1 MGRMSFINNFLRGI
15 AVDSKKHSGSCRAGP
30 LRAGLLIATL
40 LAAVLA
46 GCGGSDS
53 PPPPPPI
60 VVPPVVVPPPAVST
74 STTFLVTDTA
84 GAAMPGATVY
94 AIRAADVAALATQP
108 ITLTSGVFTADAQK
122 VDEPLEDL
130 INGNYT
136 PAGGG
141 VATYMHAVADAAG
154 KAVITDL
161 PAGASDKYFIYVKPG
176 NTDTGHLPGG
186 SLTRAALA
194 GSALVSKETAIKMST
209 MPTAAATY
217 IGSSLCILCH
227 QDYANAKQTLHK
239 LGIMVPKAPS
249 GLQDLAKFS
258 SATDPDQNFYTG
270 LTKFDGAGTTLY
282 YYGYSGGASGSF
294 KVKSTDPRITD
305 PSQVV
310 LFTIY
315 LSKSAAGVY
324 QATFANLV
332 NPADPLSITR
342 PVSLSYGGGLHKQRY
357 LTLIGKSNYILPLQ
371 FNPQGS
377 NASTDSARYEFV
389 EYDTTSKKWWN
400 GTTSMFIDPNTDA
413 TGKYKSFDSF
423 CAGCHYTG
431 FNLTKNSNDTYTA
444 TAAFDYKGEKNP
456 ESGQLQELN
465 VGCESCHGPGS
476 EHLSAGGKG
485 KFIITPKNITPER
498 EVQICASCHTRSNSN
513 DMDAHKLENPL
524 DKNNKMPMPGI
535 SRANFLANNVVSQD
549 SSAYWAD
556 GKHNKKH
563 HMQAADFIQTAKY
576 RNGTKLMTCASCHDV
591 HAPGTDRHQL
601 SGTSNNT
608 LCLSCHESKKDLKVH
623 MVTTTNYDMGAGTLC
638 IQCHVTKTAKSGSGS
653 ATTTFKSP
661 SGQEYFQNDISSHLF
676 DVPLY
681 KSVSASNK
689 MPVPFTQECG
699 ICHNA
704 VRLP

>member
-1 MGRMSFINNFLRGI
+1 MNKQMRTSVRLVLSAL
-15 AVDSKKHSGSCRAGP
+15 AVTAGVA
-30 LRAGLLIATL
+30 LT
-40 LAAVLA
+40 
-46 GCGGSDS
+46 GCGGSDA
-53 PPPPPPI
+53 PPVVVPPVVVPPI
-60 VVPPVVVPPPAVST
+60 VVPPVVVT
-74 STTFLVTDTA
+74 STTFLLKDTA
-84 GAAMPGATVY
+84 GATIPGATVY
-94 AIRAADVAALATQP
+94 AIPASDVAALAKQP
-108 ITLTSGVFTADAQK
+108 ITLTSGAFTADAQK

-141 VATYMHAVADAAG
+141 VATYKRAVADAAG

-161 PAGASDKYFIYVKPG
+161 PAGTTDKYFIYVKPAS
-176 NTDTGHLPGG
+176 TDTAHFPGG

-194 GSALVSKETAIKMST
+194 GSALVSKETAVKVST
-209 MPTAAATY
+209 MPTAAAKY
-217 IGSSLCILCH
+217 IGSSLCIACH
-227 QDYANAKQTLHK
+227 KDYANAKQTLHK
-239 LGIMVPKAPS
+239 LGIMVPKSPS

-258 SATDPDQNFYTG
+258 STTDPDQNFYTG
-270 LTKFDGAGTTLY
+270 LTKFEGAGTTLY

-294 KVKSTDPRITD
+294 KVKSIDPRIAN
-305 PSQVV
+305 PAEVV
-310 LFTIY
+310 LFTIK
-315 LSKSAAGVY
+315 LSKSATGVY

-332 NPADPLSITR
+332 NPADPLAITR

-377 NASTDSARYEFV
+377 NASTDYARYEFI

-400 GTTSMFIDPNTDA
+400 GTTSMFIDPNTDNNG
-413 TGKYKSFDSF
+413 GKYKSFDSF

-431 FNLTKNSNDTYTA
+431 YTLTKNSDDTYSA
-444 TAAFDYKGEKNP
+444 TAASDYKGEVNP
-456 ESGQLQELN
+456 LSGKTQELN

-476 EHLSAGGKG
+476 EHMDAGGAG
-485 KFIITPKNITPER
+485 KFIITPKNLTPER

-535 SRANFLANNVVSQD
+535 SRASFLANNVVSQD
-549 SSAYWAD
+549 SGAYWAD

-576 RNGTKLMTCASCHDV
+576 RNGTSLMTCASCHDV
-591 HAPGTDRHQL
+591 HAPGTDRRQL

-608 LCLSCHESKKDLKVH
+608 LCLSCHETKKDVKLH
-623 MVTTTNYDMGAGTLC
+623 MVATTNYDMGVGTLC
-638 IQCHVTKTAKSGSGS
+638 VQCHATKTAKSGSGS
-653 ATTTFKSP
+653 PTTTFKSP

-681 KSVSASNK
+681 KNISASNK
-689 MPVPFTQECG
+689 MPVPFTNECG
-699 ICHNA
+699 ICHNP